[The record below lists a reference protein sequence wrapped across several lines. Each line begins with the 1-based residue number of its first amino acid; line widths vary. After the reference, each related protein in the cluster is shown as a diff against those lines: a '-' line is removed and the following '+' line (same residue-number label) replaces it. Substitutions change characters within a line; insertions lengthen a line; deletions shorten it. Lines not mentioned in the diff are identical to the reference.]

1 MSHFRPLLARSHR
14 LLTSAAVLL
23 AACLGL
29 GHSPTAQAGAPLAC
43 TSPTNG
49 TVSTITLP
57 SSVTAA
63 SNLAVGS
70 TLGSA
75 GSVTVTFN
83 CSNVINQY
91 GIVTPQAAVVATL
104 DTTNKAGAGYVVLAT
119 NLPGVAIKLT
129 GSPTTADSGAN
140 GPAGVPGWELASKS
154 NTNSSI
160 SEKFTAQLI
169 KTGPIGPGTVNAL
182 TLVQLTDYSYGVSN
196 SSPYYASVATT
207 SVAVNTPSCTL
218 TMANANFAV
227 SLPTV
232 GANAL
237 KAAGATAGA
246 TPFNITYNCGTAL
259 TVSMYMTTPKPGSSS
274 GLMLP
279 DGVTC
284 TGAATNVAL
293 QLLMNSQA
301 VTFNTSQ
308 KVGTANGPLTIP
320 FVVQYYATAT
330 PVSSG
335 SVCTTATYTL
345 TYQ

>member
-1 MSHFRPLLARSHR
+1 MSHFHPLFKRGRR
-14 LLTSAAVLL
+14 LLTSAALLL

-29 GHSPTAQAGAPLAC
+29 AHSPTAHAGATLAC
-43 TSPTNG
+43 TSPTNNI
-49 TVSTITLP
+49 VYTLTMP
-57 SSVTAA
+57 SSVTAT
-63 SNLAVGS
+63 SNLAIGS
-70 TLGSA
+70 TFGST

-83 CSNVINQY
+83 CSNVISQY
-91 GIVTPQAAVVATL
+91 KKVTPQAAIVATL
-104 DTTNKAGAGYVVLAT
+104 DPTNKAGAGYVVLGT

-129 GSPTTADSGAN
+129 GNPTNPDSGLN
-140 GPAGVPGWELASKS
+140 GPGGTPGWELSSKT
-154 NTNSSI
+154 NTSSSV
-160 SEKFTAQLI
+160 SETFTAQLI

-182 TLVQLTDYSYGVSN
+182 TIVQLTNYSYGN
-196 SSPYYASVATT
+196 TDSSPYYASVATT
-207 SVAVNTPSCTL
+207 SVAVNTPSCSL
-218 TMANANFAV
+218 TMPSANFAV
-227 SLPTV
+227 ALPTV
-232 GANAL
+232 SANAL
-237 KAAGATAGA
+237 KAVGATAGA
-246 TPFNITYNCGTAL
+246 TPFNITYNCGTSL
-259 TVSMYMTTPKPGSSS
+259 TVSMYMTTPNAGSSA

-293 QLLMNSQA
+293 QLLMKSQA

-308 KVGTANGPLTIP
+308 KIGTASGNLTIP

>member
-1 MSHFRPLLARSHR
+1 M
-14 LLTSAAVLL
+14 
-23 AACLGL
+23 
-29 GHSPTAQAGAPLAC
+29 
-43 TSPTNG
+43 
-49 TVSTITLP
+49 
-57 SSVTAA
+57 
-63 SNLAVGS
+63 
-70 TLGSA
+70 
-75 GSVTVTFN
+75 
-83 CSNVINQY
+83 
-91 GIVTPQAAVVATL
+91 
-104 DTTNKAGAGYVVLAT
+104 
-119 NLPGVAIKLT
+119 
-129 GSPTTADSGAN
+129 
-140 GPAGVPGWELASKS
+140 
-154 NTNSSI
+154 
-160 SEKFTAQLI
+160 I